1 MEFFVE
7 FHCRP
12 GRPLDRQP
20 PAAFMSVMSQ
30 HTPQPRQPRNSNHRH
45 LPQGRKKL
53 LALDV
58 ALSLVS
64 AIHKLK
70 LQRGLSHLRDHLVR
84 AADNTALRLSEANGR
99 TMGNRTQHLEA
110 AYSENQEVQTALS
123 LLQSREIEIPR
134 EVIQRANR
142 LGGLIYGLL
151 RTDLR
156 ALGK

>member
-1 MEFFVE
+1 
-7 FHCRP
+7 
-12 GRPLDRQP
+12 
-20 PAAFMSVMSQ
+20 MSQ
-30 HTPQPRQPRNSNHRH
+30 HTIPPQQPRNNNHRR

-64 AIHKLK
+64 AIHKLE

-110 AYSENQEVQTALS
+110 AYSENQEVQSALS
-123 LLQSREIEIPR
+123 LLQSREMGVPPA
-134 EVIQRANR
+134 VIRQADR

-151 RTDLR
+151 RADLR
-156 ALGK
+156 ACGK